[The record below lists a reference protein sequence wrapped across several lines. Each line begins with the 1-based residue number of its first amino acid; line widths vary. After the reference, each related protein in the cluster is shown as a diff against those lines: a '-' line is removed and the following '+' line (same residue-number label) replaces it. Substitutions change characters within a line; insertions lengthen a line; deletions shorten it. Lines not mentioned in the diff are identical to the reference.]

1 MNRACFSKTASRI
14 AQITHLVAL
23 SIWLGSV
30 AMSGVVAAIVF
41 PLMRTLEPTL
51 ASYPN
56 SEGDHSLPAGGLIAS
71 CVFFVVDAIQFVCAA
86 LALLTISIMI
96 VARYQINTIARLLRI
111 MVLCATLA
119 LLSYHLFIFM
129 PQLTLTLQGYWD
141 FAAAGDTVQADQFKD
156 RFLES
161 HSAAS
166 RILGTLTIA
175 VLINLIL
182 AGWTLTA
189 APKETQRHD

>member
-51 ASYPN
+51 ATYPN
-56 SEGDHSLPAGGLIAS
+56 YQGDHAMLTGGLIAS
-71 CVFFVVDAIQFVCAA
+71 KVFFTVDFIQFICASLA
-86 LALLTISIMI
+86 LASFATMI
-96 VARYQINTIARLLRI
+96 VTGYHINTIARLLRI

-129 PQLTLTLQGYWD
+129 PQLTLTLNGYWD
-141 FAAAGDTVQADQFKD
+141 FAAAGDTAQADQFKE
-156 RFLES
+156 RFLDS

-182 AGWTLTA
+182 TGWTLTA
-189 APKETQRHD
+189 PKKELAS